1 MTRST
6 RRSGAVLVVLGV
18 VGAAYFWLTDPRFG
32 PAGRAK
38 PAGTIDVRH
47 WLHVLRGSPDNVVDA
62 ANTAWLVTLVGVAG
76 SLAVLAIGAWLMRR
90 PAV

>member
-1 MTRST
+1 MTRAT
-6 RRSGAVLVVLGV
+6 RRSGAGLVVLGV
-18 VGAAYFWLTDPRFG
+18 LGALYFWLTDPRFG

-38 PAGTIDVRH
+38 SAGVLDVRY

-76 SLAVLAIGAWLMRR
+76 SLTVLGIGLWLTRR
-90 PAV
+90 RTV